1 MFSAALRV
9 IGGNI
14 TQAKKVGKYSFCR
27 FLAGRRT
34 AGRRAREGHFSAIP
48 KMVGRCQLFSLL
60 QWSRS
65 DRGGGEGGGAASWE
79 AAVGGVRAGDVCGG
93 VLHLGVLDGS
103 RMASFVACPSR

>member
-34 AGRRAREGHFSAIP
+34 AGRRAREGAFQCDTENGWQMPTVFAIA
-48 KMVGRCQLFSLL
+48 MVTQ
-60 QWSRS
+60 
-65 DRGGGEGGGAASWE
+65 
-79 AAVGGVRAGDVCGG
+79 
-93 VLHLGVLDGS
+93 
-103 RMASFVACPSR
+103 